1 MLHRYVL
8 TIALFFFLKPRT
20 VSPLMENKCG
30 DRMAM
35 PSVYGRADDAM
46 GNSVPGFGIGTA
58 SATTLRDELNAQS
71 YFRDSY

>member
-1 MLHRYVL
+1 ML
-8 TIALFFFLKPRT
+8 TIALFFLPQTTT

-35 PSVYGRADDAM
+35 PSVYGRSDDAM

-58 SATTLRDELNAQS
+58 SAATLRDELNAQA